1 MQGQKKEQEKSW
13 EESCGGHFVYFPGVR
28 GGMAAD
34 SLHRNSS
41 KKQEKAAPT
50 EKAAPGNITEGMA
63 SSGEGTAETESK

>member
-34 SLHRNSS
+34 SLHRNPP
-41 KKQEKAAPT
+41 KKQET
-50 EKAAPGNITEGMA
+50 AAPGNITEGMA